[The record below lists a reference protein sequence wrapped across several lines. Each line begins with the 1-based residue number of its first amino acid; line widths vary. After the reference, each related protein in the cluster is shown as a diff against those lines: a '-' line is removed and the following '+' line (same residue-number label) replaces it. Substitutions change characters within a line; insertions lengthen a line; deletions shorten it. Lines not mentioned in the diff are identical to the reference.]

1 MTIKHV
7 TVMFTDVVG
16 YTELSRRLGPERLAP
31 VLADHERIVAAAA
44 TNRGGRVVK
53 NLGDSFMLA
62 FDSVGGALAAAEAI
76 QTAVTERNRGVAPEA
91 GFSVKIVV
99 NTGDVRVAD
108 DGDLFGDPVNVC
120 ARMEKLA
127 AGGEILLS
135 EAAYL
140 SVAPT
145 TTRCEEFG
153 THELKGVGRPVR
165 VFRVVRAPSLMGTV
179 ERAIL
184 FCEIAGFAP
193 LLDRDPSAAERLV
206 GVHDERL
213 FGAVARNG
221 GTVQTVIGDATL
233 VTFEAVCDA
242 VDAITRFLASV
253 AGDVDRADVPPL
265 RVRASIAW
273 GSVVFLRGRVFG
285 DVVGDCQELLSRAA
299 EGRPVLSAAAWA
311 QLPDS
316 DRDDLDVAS

>member
-7 TVMFTDVVG
+7 TVMFTDIVG
-16 YTELSRRLGPERLAP
+16 YTELSRRLGPERLGP

-44 TNRGGRVVK
+44 GDSGGRVVK
-53 NLGDSFMLA
+53 NLGDSFMVA

-76 QTAVTERNRGVAPEA
+76 QIAVTERNRGVAPEA
-91 GFSVKIVV
+91 AISVKIVV
-99 NTGDVRVAD
+99 NAGDVRVGD

-145 TTRCEEFG
+145 TARCEEFG
-153 THELKGVGRPVR
+153 THDLKGVGRPVR
-165 VFRVVRAPSLMGTV
+165 VFRVVRAQPHVGAI
-179 ERAIL
+179 ERAVV
-184 FCEIAGFAP
+184 FSEIAGFAP
-193 LLDRDPSAAERLV
+193 VLDRDPDAAERLIAL
-206 GVHDERL
+206 HDERL
-213 FGAVARNG
+213 FGAASRHG
-221 GTVQTVIGDATL
+221 GVVQTVIGDATL
-233 VTFEAVCDA
+233 LTFETVRDA
-242 VDAITRFLASV
+242 VAAVEDFLASV
-253 AGDVDRADVPPL
+253 AGDAGRADLPPL

-273 GSVVFLRGRVFG
+273 GSVVFLRGRAFG

-299 EGRPVLSAAAWA
+299 DGRPLLSAAAWA
-311 QLPDS
+311 QLPDG